1 VASDK
6 INHNIKIAT
15 YNDHQNGDGICA
27 ISFKVPIVIENAEV
41 VSKSYPDF
49 WEDLKV

>member
-15 YNDHQNGDGICA
+15 IMITEWRWHFT